1 MFFSLF
7 RGKIIIYKDFYPTF
21 CTTFA
26 LKLQSMVSISRI
38 NLPTVDSTNSFV
50 RTMLQEEGTGQVMSA
65 NSLPGFTLVVADD
78 QTRGRGQQGNTWETE
93 KGKNLTFSLLCHPD
107 FILASRQWLL
117 SQCMAVAIQ
126 QTLAQYVTGVEV
138 KWPNDIYVGD
148 KKICGTL
155 IECDLQGKRI
165 SNCIIGV
172 GININQTVFRSDAPN
187 PTSLQLQ
194 TGKDYDREEIL
205 SSLLNHFQH
214 FYALL
219 QEGHEDTIL
228 QLYMQHLY
236 RREGLHR
243 YRDVRGEF
251 MAEIAG
257 VEPTGHLR
265 LRFEDGNVVR
275 YELKEVQFIK
285 D

>member
-1 MFFSLF
+1 
-7 RGKIIIYKDFYPTF
+7 
-21 CTTFA
+21 
-26 LKLQSMVSISRI
+26 MVNISRI

-50 RTMLQEEGTGQVMSA
+50 RAMLQEEGTGHVMAA

-78 QTRGRGQQGNTWETE
+78 QTQGRGQQGNSWETE

-117 SQCMAVAIQ
+117 SQCMAVTIQ
-126 QTLAQYVTGVEV
+126 QTLSQYVENVEV
-138 KWPNDIYVGD
+138 KWPNDIYVGTQ
-148 KKICGTL
+148 KICGTL
-155 IECDLQGKRI
+155 IECDLQGKHI

-172 GININQTVFRSDAPN
+172 GININQTIFRSDAPN
-187 PTSLQLQ
+187 PTSLQLLM
-194 TGKDYDREEIL
+194 GREYDREEIL
-205 SSLLNHFQH
+205 SSLIGHFQH
-214 FYALL
+214 YYTLL
-219 QEGHEDTIL
+219 LEGHEDTIR

-236 RREGLHR
+236 RREGYHR

-251 MAEIAG
+251 LAEIAA

-275 YELKEVQFIK
+275 YELKEVQFIN

>member
-1 MFFSLF
+1 
-7 RGKIIIYKDFYPTF
+7 
-21 CTTFA
+21 
-26 LKLQSMVSISRI
+26 MVSISRI

-50 RTMLQEEGTGQVMSA
+50 RAMLQEEGTGHVVSA
-65 NSLPGFTLVVADD
+65 NALPGFTLVVADD
-78 QTRGRGQQGNTWETE
+78 QTKGRGQQGNAWETE

-117 SQCMAVAIQ
+117 SQCMAVSIQ
-126 QTLAQYVTGVEV
+126 QTLAQYVEGVEV
-138 KWPNDIYVGD
+138 KWPNDIYVGAQ
-148 KKICGTL
+148 KISGTL
-155 IECDLQGKRI
+155 IECDLQGKHI

-172 GININQTVFRSDAPN
+172 GININQTIFRSDAPN
-187 PTSLQLQ
+187 PTSLQLL
-194 TGKDYDREEIL
+194 TGKEHDREEIL

-214 FYALL
+214 YYAQL
-219 QEGHEDTIL
+219 QEGREDAIR

-236 RREGLHR
+236 RREGFHR

-251 MAEIAG
+251 RAEIAD

-275 YELKEVQFIK
+275 YELKEVQFIQ